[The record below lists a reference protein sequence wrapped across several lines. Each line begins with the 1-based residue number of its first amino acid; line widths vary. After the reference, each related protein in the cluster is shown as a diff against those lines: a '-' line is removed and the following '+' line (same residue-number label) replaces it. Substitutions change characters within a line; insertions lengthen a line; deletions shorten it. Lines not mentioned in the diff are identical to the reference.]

1 MTEFQTGL
9 PSIRQIQ
16 GFIKEATLVQMRL
29 LTNELLTGRVR
40 WQDQHCI
47 CLLDDT
53 DNPIVIWRHA
63 IAYIKPESGGGGS
76 RAVASVESQAMNIFE

>member
-53 DNPIVIWRHA
+53 DNPIVISRHA
-63 IAYIKPESGGGGS
+63 IAYIKPETGGGGS
-76 RAVASVESQAMNIFE
+76 RAVASVESQAMNIFQ

>member
-16 GFIKEATLVQMRL
+16 RFIKEAALVQIRL
-29 LTNELLTGRVR
+29 VTNELLTGRVR

-47 CLLDDT
+47 CLLDET
-53 DNPIVIWRHA
+53 DNPIVISRHA
-63 IAYIKPESGGGGS
+63 IVYLKPESGGGGS
-76 RAVASVESQAMNIFE
+76 RAVASVESQTANIFQ

>member
-9 PSIRQIQ
+9 PSVRQIQ
-16 GFIKEATLVQMRL
+16 GFIKQATLVQMRL

-53 DNPIVIWRHA
+53 DSPIVIWRHA
-63 IAYIKPESGGGGS
+63 IAYIKPESGSGGS

>member
-29 LTNELLTGRVR
+29 VTNEFLTGRVR
-40 WQDQHCI
+40 WQDQDCI
-47 CLLDDT
+47 CLLDET
-53 DNPIVIWRHA
+53 DSPTVIWRHA
-63 IAYIKPESGGGGS
+63 IVYIKPESGGGGS
-76 RAVASVESQAMNIFE
+76 RAVASVESQTVNIFQ